1 MKIKIIN
8 KLCVVSVDRFA
19 VTSIRSFLLKRTF
32 FFSALGFLV
41 LILVTHYAFT
51 NSVIKNAEQSAER
64 VAKQTFNSM
73 YLVMS
78 QGWDRA
84 QLEQFISQ
92 LEKDNRYS
100 DLTVR
105 VFRGDLVTDKFGE
118 MDSPAMTDVHREVM
132 KTGTSQFVTKNDSI
146 SYYYALTAK
155 EVCTNCHTNVED
167 GQPLGMIEVTQ
178 EIDRSL
184 LNANLELILT
194 LLIVSPLPLLLAYL
208 ATRQISYRIDKSIEH
223 LADRIESIESVSDLP
238 LIEHDKKLLGFKE
251 LQRIFDQVKAL
262 SLKLNDIAVDKDLLE
277 FEIRLLEKF
286 VITSEVVRDW
296 REHVNNLLTD
306 INRVMNV
313 YTMFSVFKV
322 EEEVFDL
329 EIFWLQPPTD
339 KTKQLMEK
347 GILEL
352 LEQDSMAF
360 AGVNMSHNVVD
371 LYAEPL
377 ELDQKAVE
385 LQTKSLLVDTPK
397 IGGIVGIG
405 VHSLTIKDTT
415 KLLVLESILST
426 LLNVVG
432 SVRAIYKYT
441 KDLEYYATRDPLT
454 NLYNQR
460 MFWELLDYELDR
472 ADRHNYKVALLM
484 LDLDNF
490 KAINDGY
497 GHSWG
502 DKLLSGF
509 SESLQ
514 NELGNEAVVAR
525 YGGDEFVIILP
536 ESSAPEASMIAEKVL
551 MSIRNH
557 SLFYDSTTDLKLT
570 GSLGMGIY
578 PDHAANKKD
587 LFMFVDNLM
596 YRAKHSG
603 KDQIALPDEHEL
615 VDYFKEMSDKTILVT
630 RAIEQRELI
639 PAFQPIVSS
648 TSGDIHAVEVLSR
661 IQLSG
666 DQLMSAG
673 EFIEIAESIGKVHQ
687 LDYIIMDKAFAQ
699 VKQTGYQGLVFINL
713 SPRSIIISDFM
724 PTIRKIAEEHGIDK
738 EKVVFEI
745 TERDTVKN
753 ITMLERFVMNL
764 KDLGFKLAIDDFG
777 SGFSSFHYLK
787 HLPIDYVK
795 IEGEFIANMAND
807 NRDMAFVNSIARLSQ
822 ELNVETVAEFVE
834 SSDVMELVSKAGITY
849 AQGYYVGRPIPDLRK
864 VLSEHI
870 SDQ

>member
-1 MKIKIIN
+1 MKAYKN
-8 KLCVVSVDRFA
+8 NHQHSVVIVDKRSA
-19 VTSIRSFLLKRTF
+19 TSIRSFLLQRTF

-41 LILVTHYAFT
+41 LVLVTHFAFT
-51 NSVIKNAEQSAER
+51 NSVEKNASMIAER

-78 QGWDRA
+78 QGWNRQ
-84 QLEQFISQ
+84 QLETFIKQ
-92 LEKDNRYS
+92 LEKDNQSS
-100 DLTVR
+100 DLSVR
-105 VFRGDLVTDKFGE
+105 IFRGALVTEKFGE
-118 MDSPAMTDVHREVM
+118 MDSPAMSDIHREVLD
-132 KTGTSQFVTKNDSI
+132 TGVSQFVSRKDSI
-146 SYYYALTAK
+146 SYFYALNAK

-167 GQPLGMIEVTQ
+167 GRPLGMIEVTQ
-178 EIDRSL
+178 ELDRSL
-184 LNANLELILT
+184 LSANRELILT
-194 LLIVSPLPLLLAYL
+194 LLLVSPLPLLLAFL
-208 ATRQISYRIDKSIEH
+208 ATRQITFRIDNSIEY
-223 LADRIESIESVSDLP
+223 LAERIDSIESIADLP
-238 LIEHDKKLLGFKE
+238 LIEQDKGKLGFKE
-251 LQRIFDQVKAL
+251 LEKIFDQVKVL

-296 REHVNNLLTD
+296 REHVNNLMVD
-306 INRVMNV
+306 INRVMSV

-322 EEEVFDL
+322 EDEVFDL
-329 EIFWLQPPTD
+329 EVFWLQPPTD
-339 KTKQLMEK
+339 NTRNLMEK
-347 GILEL
+347 AILKR
-352 LEQDSMAF
+352 LETEKGNVAF
-360 AGVNMSHNVVD
+360 GDVNLNHNIVD
-371 LYAEPL
+371 DYAEPL
-377 ELDQKAVE
+377 DLDEKTVE

-405 VHSLTIKDTT
+405 VHSQTIQDST

-472 ADRHNYKVALLM
+472 AERHKYQVALLL

-502 DKLLSGF
+502 DKLLAEF
-509 SESLQ
+509 SETLQ
-514 NELGNEAVVAR
+514 ETLGNEAVVAR
-525 YGGDEFVIILP
+525 YGGDEFVIVLP
-536 ESSAPEASMIAEKVL
+536 ESSAAQASLVAEKVINA
-551 MSIRNH
+551 IRNH
-557 SLFYDSTTDLKLT
+557 KLVYDTKTELKLT
-570 GSLGMGIY
+570 ASLGMGIY

-603 KDQIALPDEHEL
+603 KDQIALPDENEL

-630 RAIEQRELI
+630 RAIERKELI
-639 PAFQPIVSS
+639 PAFQPIVDASS
-648 TSGDIHAVEVLSR
+648 GEIRAVEVLSR
-661 IQLSG
+661 IQQS
-666 DQLMSAG
+666 DDTLMSAG
-673 EFIEIAESIGKVHQ
+673 EFIEIAESIGKVHL
-687 LDYIIMDKAFAQ
+687 LDYIVMEKAFAQ
-699 VKQTGYQGLVFINL
+699 VKETGYDGLVFINL
-713 SPRSIIISDFM
+713 SPRSIVIGEFM
-724 PTIRKIAEEHGIDK
+724 KTITQIVADQGIDK
-738 EKVVFEI
+738 QKVVFEI

-753 ITMLERFVMNL
+753 ISLLERFVMEL
-764 KDLGFKLAIDDFG
+764 KNQGFKLAIDDFG

-787 HLPIDYVK
+787 HLPIDFVK

-807 NRDMAFVNSIARLSQ
+807 SRDMAFVNSIARLSQ

-834 SSDVMELVSKAGITY
+834 NQEVMDLVSKAGITH
-849 AQGYYVGRPIPDLRK
+849 AQGYHVGRPIPDLRK
-864 VLSEHI
+864 MLLKH
-870 SDQ
+870 